1 VRAPVGYESDF
12 VEIEDKTTVILP
24 DEVPSFPGIA
34 GNLELG
40 VTAINAAGSESDITV
55 ARVYVDFTVPEAPR
69 SLTVED

>member
-1 VRAPVGYESDF
+1 
-12 VEIEDKTTVILP
+12 VILP
-24 DEVPSFPGIA
+24 DEVPSFPRIA

-40 VTAINAAGSESDITV
+40 VTAINAAGSESDITL